1 MEWKLQ
7 QRSTEKGSRDMP
19 QTKESTSRP
28 ASPIESA
35 SDARLS
41 YVTDQRP
48 GISRVRAGKGF
59 RYYDSR
65 GRLVRDPAVLRRIQS
80 LVIPPA
86 WKDVWICP
94 EPRGHLQA
102 TGRDARNRK
111 QYRYHPLYR
120 AAREETKYG
129 KLVAFGRTLPRIRRK
144 VRHDLAL
151 PGLPEEKVLATVVRL
166 MDLAQIRIGNEEYA
180 RENQSYG
187 LTTMRNRHVKIN
199 GSTIH
204 FEFKGKSGK
213 THVLDLQDR
222 RLAAIVK
229 RSRDLPGYELFQ
241 YLDERGAHIPLES
254 GMVNRYL
261 RETTGEDITAKD
273 FRTWH
278 GTVQAAQE
286 LGACGAASNKTE
298 AKRNVVAATKAV
310 AGRLGNRPATCRK
323 HYIHPAVLEL
333 YEAGRLDGYMSAKT
347 TGQKLH
353 GLDPCERCVLKIL
366 SSQNGR

>member
-1 MEWKLQ
+1 
-7 QRSTEKGSRDMP
+7 MP
-19 QTKESTSRP
+19 QKKKTKGRLTNGTA
-28 ASPIESA
+28 ASSIESA

-41 YVTDQRP
+41 YVTDQQP
-48 GISRVRAGKGF
+48 GISRVRAGKSF

-86 WKDVWICP
+86 WKDVWICSSAQ
-94 EPRGHLQA
+94 GHLQA

-111 QYRYHPLYR
+111 QYRYHPRYR
-120 AAREETKYG
+120 AAREENKYG
-129 KLVAFGRTLPRIRRK
+129 KLILFGQVLPRIRRK
-144 VRHDLAL
+144 VRHDLTL

-166 MDLAQIRIGNEEYA
+166 MDLVQIRVGNEEYA
-180 RENQSYG
+180 RDNQSYG
-187 LTTMRNRHVKIN
+187 LTTMRNRHVRIN
-199 GSTIH
+199 GSTLH
-204 FEFKGKSGK
+204 FQFKGKSGK
-213 THVLDLQDR
+213 VHELDLQDR

-241 YLDERGAHIPLES
+241 YLDERGAHMPLES
-254 GMVNRYL
+254 GMVNQYL

-286 LGACGAASNKTE
+286 LGTCGVASSKTE
-298 AKRNVVAATKAV
+298 VRRNVVAATKAV
-310 AGRLGNRPATCRK
+310 AGKLGNRPATCRK

-333 YEAGRLDGYMSAKT
+333 YEAGRLDGYMSAT
-347 TGQKLH
+347 ATGQKLR
-353 GLDPCERCVLKIL
+353 GLEACERCVLKML
-366 SSQNGR
+366 QSYLPNHAS

>member
-1 MEWKLQ
+1 LQ
-7 QRSTEKGSRDMP
+7 HRSTEAYCHEMP
-19 QTKESTSRP
+19 QKKKGARGSTSRT

-41 YVTDQRP
+41 YVTDRQP
-48 GISRVRAGKGF
+48 GISRVPAGKGF
-59 RYYDSR
+59 RYYNSR
-65 GRLVRDPAVLRRIQS
+65 GKLVRVPAVLRRIQS

-86 WKDVWICP
+86 WKDVWICSNP
-94 EPRGHLQA
+94 QGHLQA

-111 QYRYHPLYR
+111 QYRYHPRYR

-129 KLVAFGRTLPRIRRK
+129 KLILFGRTLPRIRRK
-144 VRHDLAL
+144 VLHDLSL

-166 MDLAQIRIGNEEYA
+166 MDLAQIRVGNEEYA
-180 RENQSYG
+180 RENQSYS
-187 LTTMRNRHVKIN
+187 LTTMRNRHVEIN
-199 GSTIH
+199 GSRLH
-204 FEFKGKSGK
+204 FQFKGKSGK
-213 THVLDLQDR
+213 VHVHDLEDR

-241 YLDERGAHIPLES
+241 YLDERGAHVPLES

-278 GTVQAAQE
+278 GTVYAAQQ
-286 LGACGAASNKTE
+286 LGACGAASTKTE

-333 YEAGRLDGYMSAKT
+333 YEAGRLDSYMSAKP
-347 TGQKLH
+347 TGRELH
-353 GLDPCERCVLKIL
+353 GLDACERCVLKIL
-366 SSQNGR
+366 SSHDAK